1 MPDIGTISV
10 YSFAVITVIG
20 AFFVL
25 ITRHI
30 LYAAFGLLVCLL
42 GVAGLYLLAGA
53 EFLGV
58 TQLLV
63 YAGGILV
70 LIIFGIMLTNR
81 MDGKTIKTGNHRVF
95 PGIVAG
101 LALFLLFIQ
110 IYSQSSFRDSLRN
123 AGNNIPSAGHPVEQL
138 GIETMTRYLL
148 PFELIAVILL
158 VILVGSLFIS
168 KKEDDA
174 D

>member
-1 MPDIGTISV
+1 MPDAGTISV
-10 YSFAVITVIG
+10 YSFAAITVLS
-20 AFFVL
+20 ALFVL
-25 ITRHI
+25 ITKHV
-30 LYAAFGLLVCLL
+30 LHAAFGLLVCLL
-42 GVAGLYLLAGA
+42 GIAGLYLLAGA

-81 MDGKTIKTGNHRVF
+81 ADGKTIKAGNHRVI
-95 PGIVAG
+95 PGVLSGIAI
-101 LALFLLFIQ
+101 FLLFTQ
-110 IYSQSSFRDSLRN
+110 IYSQSSFRDSLRST
-123 AGNNIPSAGHPVEQL
+123 GNNIPLMGHPVESL
-138 GIETMTRYLL
+138 GVEIMTRYLL

-168 KKEDDA
+168 KKENDTN
-174 D
+174 